1 MTCNGKNKLLAQA
14 CHIHEKGVR
23 KAKAKNKPKLV
34 GGKKKLKTSKKF
46 FLKKTLKQEVHGGC
60 SSAVREI

>member
-34 GGKKKLKTSKKF
+34 GGKKTKDKQKVF
-46 FLKKTLKQEVHGGC
+46 F
-60 SSAVREI
+60 

>member
-34 GGKKKLKTSKKF
+34 GGKKTKDKQKVF
-46 FLKKTLKQEVHGGC
+46 FKKTLEQEVHGGC

>member
-34 GGKKKLKTSKKF
+34 GEKKTKDKQKVF
-46 FLKKTLKQEVHGGC
+46 FKKTLKQEVHGGY